1 MSTPPK
7 VELADLSPLLL
18 KKERAT
24 ASFDVPLLI
33 DVIHGS
39 RDQQARRKHLLDLVI
54 NDPVLC
60 DRDMISRN
68 HKERYEKAL
77 EKSHAYA
84 KLLETH
90 HITDPDEQTYVYYA
104 IGEPLPIDVHR
115 SMFIPTLQNQ
125 MDDEQQ
131 AIWVPKATSFQITG
145 AYAQTELG
153 HGSNVQGIET
163 TAHYDKNTQEFVL
176 NSPTLT
182 SRKWW
187 PGTKDVLV
195 QQHGAFLLK
204 CLHNR
209 RAPPTTSTPGL
220 NLLEFLHVDAHSKCA
235 ASHPSDVRRPD
246 VLLRAFQV
254 RALELLVRADAHSQ
268 SLHHLTQAS
277 VAHAELVVLSC
288 FYAGVGDIKDGNLK
302 LAMLQLWQLY
312 GLWRLQA
319 NLGEFRLA
327 DHLSSTQGTWVQDQ
341 LLALLPLVRRNA
353 VALVDGFGLSDF
365 ELNSTIGRYD
375 GDIYRAL
382 VARAAAEPL
391 NQTDVVP
398 GYHQWLQPLLSA
410 KL

>member
-1 MSTPPK
+1 
-7 VELADLSPLLL
+7 
-18 KKERAT
+18 
-24 ASFDVPLLI
+24 
-33 DVIHGS
+33 
-39 RDQQARRKHLLDLVI
+39 
-54 NDPVLC
+54 
-60 DRDMISRN
+60 
-68 HKERYEKAL
+68 
-77 EKSHAYA
+77 
-84 KLLETH
+84 
-90 HITDPDEQTYVYYA
+90 
-104 IGEPLPIDVHR
+104 
-115 SMFIPTLQNQ
+115 
-125 MDDEQQ
+125 
-131 AIWVPKATSFQITG
+131 
-145 AYAQTELG
+145 
-153 HGSNVQGIET
+153 
-163 TAHYDKNTQEFVL
+163 
-176 NSPTLT
+176 
-182 SRKWW
+182 
-187 PGTKDVLV
+187 TKDVLV

-277 VAHAELVVLSC
+277 VAHAEWVVLSC
-288 FYAGVGDIKDGNLK
+288 FYAGVEDIKDGNLK